1 MGEDKRVAWEALK
14 QQAAGQFGPEMVFG
28 EGPLD
33 ARLALI
39 GEAPGE
45 QEVAQRR
52 PFVGPAG
59 RLLDHLLAAA
69 GLRREDLYLTNTVKV
84 RPTTQAGGRV
94 KNRPPRVG
102 EVKDGLDVLLPEL
115 AIVAPAALVLVGNIP
130 AKALVG
136 RDFAMGTGRG
146 RWLATTPRIPAL
158 ATYHPAYLLRL
169 EGDDYDRVWE
179 VIVGD
184 LLTAKRGP
192 VDGDG

>member
-1 MGEDKRVAWEALK
+1 MSMDKQPAWEALRQEATK
-14 QQAAGQFGPEMVFG
+14 QFGPEMVFG
-28 EGPLD
+28 EGALD

-45 QEVAQRR
+45 REVAQRR

-69 GLRREDLYLTNTVKV
+69 GLRRDDLYLTNTVKI
-84 RPTTQAGGRV
+84 RPTTVSGGRL
-94 KNRPPRVG
+94 KNRAPRVG
-102 EVKDGLDVLLPEL
+102 EVKAGLDVLLPEL
-115 AIVAPAALVLVGNIP
+115 ALVAPAALVLVGNIP
-130 AKALVG
+130 AQALVG

-146 RWLATTPRIPAL
+146 QWLATTAGMPAL

-192 VDGDG
+192 DGG

>member
-146 RWLATTPRIPAL
+146 QWLATTPGIPAL

-192 VDGDG
+192 VEGDG